1 LVLLEKVS
9 MEVDFGNCG
18 KIVSPLDFVIA
29 ARTSARVPYSSP
41 VLMVVHFESVRLK
54 KMSRTLE
61 NLAEMM
67 SPTYFE
73 IVTIFHQ
80 RLPNALLALI
90 LLQLDVL
97 EKEYMEFDLGRIVN

>member
-1 LVLLEKVS
+1 
-9 MEVDFGNCG
+9 MEVDFENCG
-18 KIVSPLDFVIA
+18 EIVSPSDFAIA
-29 ARTSARVPYSSP
+29 TRTHARVPYSSP

-73 IVTIFHQ
+73 IVAIFHK
-80 RLPNALLALI
+80 RLPDALLALI
-90 LLQLDVL
+90 LLQLDVQ
-97 EKEYMEFDLGRIVN
+97 EKEYMEFVLGRIVN